1 MSLKSI
7 MSTVM
12 FATASQAGS
21 TNPELH
27 RDFSFYVLFGN
38 CDDKEVLHLFR
49 FILEC
54 IINCHLEKSCT
65 ICVHLIAF
73 QFCARLWKPTSRGV
87 LYQSGSVYQLYLA
100 STLWNKGHG
109 LHFNSLLWTISS
121 PRCLMFCMDQRLLW
135 YVKDTLSTLIGSCK
149 MWNFG
154 FWDCSIITLLNTKFV
169 YLDKTDKN

>member
-21 TNPELH
+21 INPELH
-27 RDFSFYVLFGN
+27 RDFSYYVLFGN
-38 CDDKEVLHLFR
+38 CDFR

-54 IINCHLEKSCT
+54 IINWHLEKSCT

-73 QFCARLWKPTSRGV
+73 HFCARLWKPTSRGCCV
-87 LYQSGSVYQLYLA
+87 TLVQSFSYTWHPLSETKV
-100 STLWNKGHG
+100 KV
-109 LHFNSLLWTISS
+109 SLLWTISS

-135 YVKDTLSTLIGSCK
+135 FVKDTLSTLIGSCK

-154 FWDCSIITLLNTKFV
+154 FWDCSIITLSNTKFV